1 MGARATPFGP
11 RPAGHIALEVATG
24 AGCPL
29 VVVPPDCRSQFR
41 LRRVLVPMEA
51 VAHTAA
57 AVQQT
62 LRRAFTA
69 GLEVVVLHVID
80 EDSLPMFSDQPQHE
94 LEAWAREFRLR
105 YFPTTEVTVGV
116 RAGSPAEEILAA
128 MARLDVDMVVLAW
141 SQRLAPGRALLVR
154 SVLEHASVPVL
165 LLPMAE
171 QRDAGSAEPGRQG

>member
-1 MGARATPFGP
+1 
-11 RPAGHIALEVATG
+11 V
-24 AGCPL
+24 
-29 VVVPPDCRSQFR
+29 VVVPPICPLPFR
-41 LRRVLVPMEA
+41 LRRVLIPMEA

-57 AVQQT
+57 AVQET

-69 GLEVVVLHVID
+69 GLEVVVLHVMD

-94 LEAWAREFRLR
+94 LEALAREFRLR

-116 RAGSPAEEILAA
+116 RAGSPAEEILTA
-128 MARLDVDMVVLAW
+128 MARLAVDLVVLAW

-165 LLPMAE
+165 LLPVAE
-171 QRDAGSAEPGRQG
+171 QQDAASAESGRRE